1 MKYINK
7 ADTNKPVSEQEETM
21 SPLRFFVEHS
31 YFKEP
36 SSMKNKI
43 TITLLTLVFSGLLAG
58 RNVLAEPADAAALV
72 KPNPASEEP
81 KKCDRWDGKEKRLEA
96 HKTDLNLNPNQ
107 EAAWTEWAGKIKGD
121 YKSWEEKRKNVE
133 SWASLPAIDRMEKM
147 LAFSKEHIARQEVR
161 LTATKTFYATLSPEQ
176 RQVFD
181 KEFKFEDHDRFG
193 KHWKK

>member
-1 MKYINK
+1 MK
-7 ADTNKPVSEQEETM
+7 
-21 SPLRFFVEHS
+21 H
-31 YFKEP
+31 
-36 SSMKNKI
+36 I
-43 TITLLTLVFSGLLAG
+43 TRSALLTLAISGLLLG
-58 RNVLAEPADAAALV
+58 QNVLAEPADATALV
-72 KPNPASEEP
+72 KAKPAGEEL
-81 KKCDRWDGKEKRLEA
+81 KKCDRWEEKEKRLETL
-96 HKTDLNLNPNQ
+96 KTDLKLNASQ
-107 EAAWTEWAGKIKGD
+107 ETAWTEWVSKIKGD
-121 YKSWEEKRKNVE
+121 HKSWEEKRKNVE